1 MYHVDYVSYLL
12 PVYQIPPVFIP
23 VDTNL
28 INGRMPFDCSLDT
41 HNSDCKP
48 NSTDVAK
55 FRFQPGKKHL
65 LRLINAGGAVIQH
78 FSVDEH
84 ELIVIANDFVPVE
97 PYKTNVVTLGIGQ
110 RTDVIVE
117 AKDTDGGAF
126 WMRSEA
132 DVFCVNGTV
141 WQPNATAAV
150 YYPNADES
158 KKPTSEKHNWE
169 VNACLNVSFAPLTS
183 LRIYTSPFKRTNRS
197 Q

>member
-28 INGRMPFDCSLDT
+28 INGRAPFDCSLDT

-48 NSTDVAK
+48 NSTDVSK
-55 FRFQPGKKHL
+55 FRFQTGKKHL
-65 LRLINAGGAVIQH
+65 LRLINPGGAVIQH
-78 FSVDEH
+78 FSIDGH
-84 ELIVIANDFVPVE
+84 ELTVVAHDFVPVE
-97 PYKTNVVTLGIGQ
+97 PYKTNSTTLGIGQ

-117 AKDTDGGAF
+117 AKGQDGDAF

-132 DVFCVNGTV
+132 DVWCVNGTV

-150 YYPNADES
+150 YYPGADET
-158 KKPTSEKHNWE
+158 KKPTSQKFYWE
-169 VNACLNVSFAPLTS
+169 QGICLNVS
-183 LRIYTSPFKRTNRS
+183 SPISR
-197 Q
+197 